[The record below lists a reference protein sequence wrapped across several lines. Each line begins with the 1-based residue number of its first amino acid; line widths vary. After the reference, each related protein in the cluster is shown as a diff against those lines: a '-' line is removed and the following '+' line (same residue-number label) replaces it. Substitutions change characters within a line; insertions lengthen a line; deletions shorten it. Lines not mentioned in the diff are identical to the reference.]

1 MTSDDTTGLPTALI
15 TGASSGLGDAIARD
29 LAADH
34 RVLLGGR
41 DRARLTALAAE
52 LPDATA
58 WPVDLTDAAA
68 VSDAAAR
75 IPRLPVLVHS
85 AGTCELGTVEDSGTD
100 QWRRAFEANVFAV
113 VELTRAL
120 LPALRAA
127 GAHVVLI
134 NSGAG
139 LRANPG
145 WGSYAASKF
154 ALRAFGDALRQE
166 EPALRVTSVHPGRI
180 DTPMQ
185 GAIVEHEGGTYDPS
199 RFLAPSTVARA
210 VGNAV
215 RTPSDAHPT
224 EIVLRPTGR

>member
-1 MTSDDTTGLPTALI
+1 MTGTDPTVRAALV
-15 TGASSGLGDAIARD
+15 TGASSGLGSAIARD
-29 LAADH
+29 LASDH

-41 DRARLTALAAE
+41 DRSRLGGLAAE
-52 LPDATA
+52 LPDASP
-58 WPVDLTDAAA
+58 WPVDLSAPDEIAAGVA
-68 VSDAAAR
+68 DLD
-75 IPRLPVLVHS
+75 RLDTLVHS
-85 AGTCELGTVEDSGTD
+85 AGICELGTVANAETD
-100 QWRRAFEANVFAV
+100 QWRRAFEANVLTV

-120 LPALRAA
+120 LPALRSA
-127 GAHVVLI
+127 GGHVVLI

-166 EPALRVTSVHPGRI
+166 EQGLRVTAVHPGRI

-185 GAIVEHEGGTYDPS
+185 EGIVASEGREYDAS
-199 RFLAPSTVARA
+199 RFLDPATVARA
-210 VGNAV
+210 VTHAV
-215 RTPSDAHPT
+215 RTPADAHPT

>member
-1 MTSDDTTGLPTALI
+1 MSGSGIDARTALV
-15 TGASSGLGDAIARD
+15 TGASSGLGSAIARE
-29 LAADH
+29 LSADH

-41 DRARLTALAAE
+41 DRGRLESVAADT
-52 LPDATA
+52 PDASP
-58 WPVDLTDAAA
+58 WPVDLTDPAA
-68 VSDAAAR
+68 VAR
-75 IPRLPVLVHS
+75 SVAGIDRLDVLVHN
-85 AGTCELGTVEDSGTD
+85 AGVCELGTIAESGTD
-100 QWRRAFEANVFAV
+100 QWRRAFEANVLTV
-113 VELTRAL
+113 VGLTREL

-127 GAHVVLI
+127 GGHVVLI

-154 ALRAFGDALRQE
+154 ALRAFGDALRAE

-185 GAIVEHEGGTYDPS
+185 EAIVASEGRDYDPS
-199 RFLAPSTVARA
+199 RFLRPTTVARA

-215 RTPSDAHPT
+215 RTAADAHPT
-224 EIVLRPTGR
+224 EVVLRPTGR